1 MQRIPP
7 LRPTARGVDVLD
19 AQQEPPAGRAR
30 QVEIAQCGE
39 RMSEMQIAV
48 RTRRETEHG
57 RGHAHRTADRLEKG
71 LRCDDICRCFAPV
84 MSFFIHTEADLDH
97 AIAQLVGV
105 DPRFGTVLSRAG
117 RPPLRRRPDGFAGL
131 ASIVVSQQLSTA
143 SAKAIWGRLTQAFD
157 PFDHAAVLRARSA
170 RLARAGLSASKIRT
184 LKAIAKAIDRGELDL
199 PALAAKPADEAHAAL
214 TAVHGIGPW
223 TADIYLL
230 FCLGHGDT
238 WPAGDL
244 ALQEAAR
251 LLLEL
256 DTRPTSKEMGP
267 LAEAWRPWRGAAA
280 CMLWSYYRTTK
291 QREGAPIPATPT
303 ERRTNG

>member
-1 MQRIPP
+1 
-7 LRPTARGVDVLD
+7 
-19 AQQEPPAGRAR
+19 
-30 QVEIAQCGE
+30 
-39 RMSEMQIAV
+39 MSEMQIAV

-57 RGHAHRTADRLEKG
+57 TGHAQRTADQLEKG
-71 LRCDDICRCFAPV
+71 VRCDDICRCFAPV